1 MGINFEVILR
11 MKLLKDARDYQIIFL
26 SLFLTVGIFYRDWTL
41 QIDRIFLLIFVCC
54 GTQIILNS
62 LIKTFNYYQQNYQFN
77 SLHTLN
83 LIDFSN
89 IKSALITAL
98 GLSLLLRANHIETL
112 IIAGGLAIA
121 SKFIFN
127 CHHKHWFN
135 PANFGIIL
143 ALTLTNDAWV
153 SPGQWG
159 SDSWYL
165 LLFIATGAMVL
176 NQVGRWETTAVFLG
190 VYASLEAI
198 YNYYLGWNIEVLFH
212 QLMSGSLLVF
222 AFFMLTDPRSIP
234 NSNKSR
240 IIWSIIIAV
249 VSFIFKDFLYINTA
263 VFWALFIISPLT
275 VWFDLIWQ
283 DSRFRWHKLPN
294 QNLVLENKLI

>member
-1 MGINFEVILR
+1 

-26 SLFLTVGIFYRDWTL
+26 SLFLSVGIIYRDWTL
-41 QIDRIFLLIFVCC
+41 QLDGLFLLIIVCC
-54 GTQIILNS
+54 GTQIIFNS

-89 IKSALITAL
+89 VKSALITGL
-98 GLSLLLRANHIETL
+98 GLSLLLRANHSETL
-112 IIAGGLAIA
+112 IIAGCLAIA
-121 SKFIFN
+121 SKFIFTY
-127 CHHKHWFN
+127 HHKHWFN

-143 ALTLTNDAWV
+143 ALALTNDAWV

-176 NQVGRWETTAVFLG
+176 NQVGRWETTVIFLG
-190 VYASLEAI
+190 VYGSLEAI
-198 YNYYLGWNIEVLFH
+198 YNYYLGWNIEVLIH

-240 IIWSIIIAV
+240 IIWSIIIAF
-249 VSFIFKDFLYINTA
+249 VSFILKDFFYINTA
-263 VFWALFIISPLT
+263 IFWALFIISPLT
-275 VWFDLIWQ
+275 VLLDFIWQ
-283 DSRFRWHKLPN
+283 DNRFRWQRLAN
-294 QNLVLENKLI
+294 QNLVLEHKLI

>member
-1 MGINFEVILR
+1 

-26 SLFLTVGIFYRDWTL
+26 SLFLSVGIIYRDWTL
-41 QIDRIFLLIFVCC
+41 QLDGLFLLIIVCC
-54 GTQIILNS
+54 GTQIIFNS

-89 IKSALITAL
+89 VKSALITGL
-98 GLSLLLRANHIETL
+98 GLSLLLRANHSETL
-112 IIAGGLAIA
+112 IIAGCLAIA
-121 SKFIFN
+121 SKFIFTY
-127 CHHKHWFN
+127 HHKHWFN

-143 ALTLTNDAWV
+143 ALALTNDAWV

-176 NQVGRWETTAVFLG
+176 NQVGRWETTVIFLG
-190 VYASLEAI
+190 VYGSLEAI
-198 YNYYLGWNIEVLFH
+198 YNYYLGWNIEVLIH

-222 AFFMLTDPRSIP
+222 SFFMLTDPRSIP
-234 NSNKSR
+234 NARISR
-240 IIWSIIIAV
+240 IIWASMIAILA
-249 VSFIFKDFLYINTA
+249 FILQSQFYVNNG
-263 VFWALFIISPLT
+263 VFWSLFMISPLT
-275 VWFDLIWQ
+275 IFLDNIWQ
-283 DSRFRWHKLPN
+283 KKRFQWISS
-294 QNLVLENKLI
+294 QV